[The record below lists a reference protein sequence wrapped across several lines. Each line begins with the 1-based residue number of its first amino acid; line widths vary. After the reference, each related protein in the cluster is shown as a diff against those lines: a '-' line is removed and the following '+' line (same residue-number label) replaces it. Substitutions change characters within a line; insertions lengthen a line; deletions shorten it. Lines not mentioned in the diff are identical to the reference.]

1 MKTVHLPTTGW
12 RRNISKIVPLML
24 FFALWEFAARWGP
37 FSASGIFPP
46 FSTVILEM
54 AALFKSGVMTK
65 NLASTLGR
73 VFIGLFAGTMLGI
86 GFGIVMGW
94 REAVRRSLSP
104 IISVLYPIPALGWLP
119 LMMLWIGINEMLPIA
134 IITVGAFFP
143 VCYNTAAGIRNVDPM
158 MIQAAHILGA
168 SEKRI
173 LFEVILPNA
182 APSVFAGLRLSSG
195 MAWRTVLAA
204 EMVAIPTGVGALI
217 MKAESLVRV
226 DLIMSCLVV
235 LSLLCLF
242 FERVLDVIER
252 KWVGKWSSGARN

>member
-24 FFALWEFAARWGP
+24 FFALWELAARCGS

-46 FSTVILEM
+46 FSAVILELV
-54 AALFKSGVMTK
+54 ALFKSGVMTQ
-65 NLASTLGR
+65 NLAGTLGR
-73 VFIGLFAGTMLGI
+73 VVIGLFAGTLLGI
-86 GFGIVMGW
+86 GFGIAMGW
-94 REAVRRSLSP
+94 RKAVGRSLSP
-104 IISVLYPIPALGWLP
+104 VISILYPIPALGWLP

-204 EMVAIPTGVGALI
+204 EMVAIPTGIGALI

-226 DLIMSCLVV
+226 DIIMSCLVV

-242 FERVLDVIER
+242 FEKILDAMEK
-252 KWVGKWSSGARN
+252 KWIGKWSGCARN